1 VIDQAKDNAAR
12 MWHSLGFH
20 RRHGTAEQ
28 NAQQFD
34 NAVTVNALKEK
45 LLAAERQGSGRRPR
59 RIRNRSRRCR
69 CPAAGARCTRCAA
82 RMRCRAGSEPS
93 TTAKSNWSGGSGAS
107 SAVVISGSFS
117 RVTPR
122 WSQALDEWVSGKTS
136 PATLGR
142 LPAV

>member
-1 VIDQAKDNAAR
+1 MIDQANDNAGR

-20 RRHGTAEQ
+20 RRDGTAEQ

-34 NAVTVNALKEK
+34 NAVTVNAIKEE

-59 RIRNRSRRCR
+59 RIRNRSTILDVILR
-69 CPAAGARCTRCAA
+69 GLDARGVQPNEMPCGERTLYH
-82 RMRCRAGSEPS
+82 SEVELVRWLRS
-93 TTAKSNWSGGSGAS
+93 VVGSGDLGL
-107 SAVVISGSFS
+107 VS

-122 WSQALDEWVSGKTS
+122 WSQALDEWVSGKPS